1 MDAVNHCTKD
11 KKPLLA
17 KKNVMENSFK
27 KIFTLSVEHLGRTA
41 LVLIKGYR
49 DKSGALKL
57 SQLALTKM
65 QCYLKEPWEMT
76 LFIQYKIIT
85 HGLSGLCQLRILH
98 FLPADFHN
106 THKEKLMSPFSL
118 FQMRKVKQS
127 RRI

>member
-1 MDAVNHCTKD
+1 
-11 KKPLLA
+11 
-17 KKNVMENSFK
+17 MENSLK
-27 KIFTLSVEHLGRTA
+27 KVFTLSLEHLGQTA
-41 LVLIKGYR
+41 LVLIKGYG

-57 SQLALTKM
+57 CQLTLTKM

-85 HGLSGLCQLRILH
+85 HGLSGLCQLRILR

-106 THKEKLMSPFSL
+106 TRKEKLMSPFPL

-127 RRI
+127 RGI